1 MEVSMEPRNQIMKE
15 ATFWTS
21 RVILTAA
28 ELDVFTLLDESPL
41 TSSAFAH
48 RTGSDPR
55 ATDRLLNSLVALDF
69 LEKRED
75 LFSLSAKGTFL
86 SSRHP
91 QTILP
96 SILHHS
102 ALWQSWSQ
110 LTSVVREGKPAKRAG
125 TEMDQVHR
133 KAFIGAMDVAG
144 RDLSIRMADAFDAS
158 RFKRFLDIGGASG
171 TYTIAFL
178 RKNPQM
184 TAVLFDLPPVI
195 PIARERME
203 AEELTNRVDL
213 AAGDYNEDAILSGC
227 DLALL
232 SAIIHQN
239 SPEQNYSLFGKIFAA
254 LDPGGVL
261 LIRDFIMDSSRTT
274 PKKGALFALNML
286 VNTAAGDTYTFAE
299 VSESLQKAGFIN
311 VELLRGE
318 DQQDDLIS
326 AEKPR

>member
-1 MEVSMEPRNQIMKE
+1 MEQLSQIMKE
-15 ATFWTS
+15 IHFWTS
-21 RVILTAA
+21 RIILTAA
-28 ELDVFTLLDESPL
+28 ELDIFTLLDEGPT
-41 TSSAFAH
+41 TSSSLS
-48 RTGSDPR
+48 RRINSDVR

-69 LEKRED
+69 LEKQED
-75 LFSLSAKGTFL
+75 TFSLSAKGRFL

-96 SILHHS
+96 SILHFS
-102 ALWQSWSQ
+102 GLWQSWSQ
-110 LTSVVREGKPAKRAG
+110 LTSVVKTGEPAKRAG
-125 TEMDQVHR
+125 TEMDLTHR

-144 RDLSIRMADAFDAS
+144 RKLSIQLAETFDAS

-203 AEELTNRVDL
+203 AEKLTDRVVL
-213 AAGDYNEDAILSGC
+213 TAGDYNKDAIPSGC

-239 SPEQNYSLFGKIFAA
+239 SPAENHNLFAKILAV

-261 LIRDFIMDSSRTT
+261 LIRDFIMDSSRTKPIT
-274 PKKGALFALNML
+274 GALFALNML

-299 VSESLQKAGFIN
+299 VNEALQKAGFIN
-311 VELLRGE
+311 VELLRGG
-318 DQQDDLIS
+318 DQQNDLMQ
-326 AEKPR
+326 AQKP

>member
-1 MEVSMEPRNQIMKE
+1 MEQLNQIMEE
-15 ATFWTS
+15 AHFWTS
-21 RVILTAA
+21 RIILTAA
-28 ELDVFTLLDESPL
+28 ELDIFTLLDEGPL

-48 RTGSDPR
+48 RIGCDPR
-55 ATDRLLNSLVALDF
+55 AMDRLLNSLVALDF

-75 LFSLSAKGTFL
+75 SYSLSEKGKPL

-96 SILHHS
+96 LILHYNG
-102 ALWQSWSQ
+102 LWQSWSQ

-125 TEMDQVHR
+125 TEMDQAHR
-133 KAFIGAMDVAG
+133 KAFIGAMDVVG
-144 RDLSIRMADAFDAS
+144 RDLSIRLADTFDAS

-178 RKNPQM
+178 RKNPRM

-195 PIARERME
+195 TIARERMK
-203 AEELTNRVDL
+203 AEGLTDRVIL
-213 AAGDYNEDAILSGC
+213 AAGDYNVDALPFGC
-227 DLALL
+227 DLAFL

-239 SPEQNYSLFGKIFAA
+239 SFAENHNLFANIFAV

-261 LIRDFIMDSSRTT
+261 LIRDFIMNSSRAT
-274 PKKGALFALNML
+274 PKGGALFALNML

-299 VSESLQKAGFIN
+299 VSETLEKVGFIN
-311 VELLRGE
+311 VKLLQRG
-318 DQQDDLIS
+318 DQQDDLVS
-326 AEKPR
+326 AEKS